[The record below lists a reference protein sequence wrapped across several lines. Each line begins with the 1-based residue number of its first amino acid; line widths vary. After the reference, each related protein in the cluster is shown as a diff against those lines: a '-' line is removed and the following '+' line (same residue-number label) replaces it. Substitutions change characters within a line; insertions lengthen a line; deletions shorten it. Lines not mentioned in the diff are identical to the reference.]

1 MAKKEER
8 KKRQKSLV
16 AKFLKKHRKMVKEI
30 LVAVAAL
37 FAVGAM
43 ALAARQ
49 YSILKK
55 NNNNISQVIEPNLE
69 SFKTKAAEEEEAL
82 DSPAVDTEN
91 WQAYSNQYYG
101 FKLKYPSDW
110 KKPIAQ
116 APSRGAK
123 WQVRYLF
130 RKNETETEE
139 ENPYLGFD
147 VVVYEAEKT
156 KGTENTTEF
165 LELKKEES
173 ETDSSCPSFEN
184 YLFENQNF
192 LAKEVYIPPK
202 DDCYETGFFYTLT
215 RDEYIYN
222 LVPVRK
228 KDAEKPSNSKAEVIK
243 KFPEFFGAADSLDFL
258 EIAKPVSQKDLSSQ
272 KSTKSSGIAC
282 VRIPASILANLK
294 NPPVPPD
301 GKMKDGKLI
310 CHVLADGHKDNPH
323 KSQRNPKG
331 QWGGCCYD
339 PDEVPNPR
347 CCYPVGSVYEKYLYR
362 YFANPFPLRK

>member
-1 MAKKEER
+1 VKKGKR
-8 KKRQKSLV
+8 KKPKRTFAFRL
-16 AKFLKKHRKMVKEI
+16 LKKHPKVIKEA
-30 LVAVAAL
+30 LVVAAA
-37 FAVGAM
+37 FFTVGAM
-43 ALAARQ
+43 ALAAKQ

-55 NNNNISQVIEPNLE
+55 SDSDNISQMIESTLTDY
-69 SFKTKAAEEEEAL
+69 KTEAAVEEEML
-82 DSPAVDTEN
+82 DPPAVDTEG
-91 WQAYSNQYYG
+91 WQIYSNRYYG
-101 FKLKYPSDW
+101 FKLKYPPNW
-110 KKPIAQ
+110 EKPTAQ

-123 WQVRYLF
+123 WQYRYLF
-130 RKNETETEE
+130 RKSEVEKDE

-147 VVVYEAEKT
+147 VVVYEAKKT

-173 ETDSSCPSFEN
+173 KTDDACPSFEN

-192 LAKEVYIPPK
+192 PAKEIYIPPK
-202 DDCYETGFFYTLT
+202 DDCYEAGFFYTLT

-222 LVPVRK
+222 LIPIMK
-228 KDAEKPSNSKAEVIK
+228 EGMEKPDNPKVEVIK
-243 KFPEFFGAADSLDFL
+243 NFPEFFGSAGSIGFV
-258 EIAKPVSQKDLSSQ
+258 EIVKTVLKENLSSQ
-272 KSTKSSGIAC
+272 HSTKSSGIAC
-282 VRIPASILANLK
+282 VKIPAHILANLK
-294 NPPVPPD
+294 NPPLPPD

-310 CHVLADGHKDNPH
+310 CHVLAEGRKDDPH
-323 KSQRNPKG
+323 KSKRNPKG